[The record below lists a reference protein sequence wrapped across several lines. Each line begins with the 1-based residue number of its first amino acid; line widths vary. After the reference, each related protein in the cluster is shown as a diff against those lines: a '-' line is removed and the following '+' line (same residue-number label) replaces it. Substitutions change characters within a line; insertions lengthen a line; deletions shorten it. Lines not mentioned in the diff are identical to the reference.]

1 MAVKISK
8 LWGNNTFNNLT
19 NNSKLFYIYL
29 VTNPSISSVGVLSI
43 NLPVASAQVGLT
55 IEELRSS
62 TKELISNGYLYVKQ
76 YNNNIYF
83 ITPEHFNT
91 LSKSDSAVM
100 RVTKDLDALP
110 AKLRE
115 FLDSI
120 HINILGSIVKF
131 VKPTEK
137 EVLDYAM
144 SQGYSIDASYFI
156 NYYDNEAK
164 RRNRVGVW
172 INGRGKVVRDWK
184 ATLRNVWFRD
194 ENKLKECKGAPKGF
208 EYMYVESGGKMIT
221 PDGWKD
227 GKPFCKD
234 FLKSKTLLRHYN
246 ELINK

>member
-1 MAVKISK
+1 
-8 LWGNNTFNNLT
+8 
-19 NNSKLFYIYL
+19 
-29 VTNPSISSVGVLSI
+29 
-43 NLPVASAQVGLT
+43 
-55 IEELRSS
+55 
-62 TKELISNGYLYVKQ
+62 
-76 YNNNIYF
+76 
-83 ITPEHFNT
+83 
-91 LSKSDSAVM
+91 
-100 RVTKDLDALP
+100 
-110 AKLRE
+110 
-115 FLDSI
+115 
-120 HINILGSIVKF
+120 
-131 VKPTEK
+131 
-137 EVLDYAM
+137 M